1 MAGKHAESGSAIGLL
16 SPEGRAA
23 CGSPLSGGLTLDYD
37 PAMRLTRAEVQRT
50 FAIDSF
56 VDSPGLTEQ
65 LAAVQGIRLDSWSPP
80 SLKEALS
87 VPAVFRA
94 VTLISNTVG
103 MLLMEAFK
111 NGTLLP
117 DQPTIVTRPGID
129 GTPRDFW
136 RDTAWGLAT
145 RGEFLW
151 RIVDRNLDDNKAR
164 KLMILPPAE
173 VRVDWDTDVPFIRK
187 YLWRDMKLDAA
198 DVVHGFFARDPW
210 GLRGF
215 GPLQLCGAALSAA
228 VEAEEWAARF
238 FSEGG
243 VPQTVIKVPTK
254 LSPADAKKL
263 LDQWQEKAGNTVR
276 VVDMDADPKP
286 HQIDPEQGQLL
297 QSRQHSTGNVATM
310 FGLNGHLLNFAQSGS
325 SLTYQNVG
333 DVFVD
338 AVRTTIAPGY
348 LTPIQDAVTD
358 LLPRGTSAR
367 FNVDEL
373 YRADIKT
380 QAEVYSTLT
389 QAGMQAEEAAQRAG
403 FDLSAELASMPL
415 QSVPSIEVPA

>member
-1 MAGKHAESGSAIGLL
+1 MRYS
-16 SPEGRAA
+16 RAVKF
-23 CGSPLSGGLTLDYD
+23 L
-37 PAMRLTRAEVQRT
+37 RAHQSTE

-65 LAAVQGIRLDSWSPP
+65 LAAVMGIRLDSWSPP
-80 SLKEALS
+80 NLRDALS

-103 MLLMEAFK
+103 MLLMEAFRD
-111 NGTLLP
+111 GQRLA
-117 DQPTIVTRPGID
+117 DQPTVVTRPGID

-136 RDTAWGLAT
+136 RDTAWNLAT

-151 RIVDRNLDDNKAR
+151 RIVDRTLEDNRAR

-173 VRVDWDTDVPFIRK
+173 VTVKWDTRLPFMRR
-187 YLWRDMKLDAA
+187 YRWRDMDLDTA

-243 VPQTVIKVPTK
+243 VPIAVLIAQGKLTK
-254 LSPADAKKL
+254 EEAVKIRKQWLGTHVEAD
-263 LDQWQEKAGNTVR
+263 DPDYRQPRGNAVR
-276 VVDMDADPKP
+276 VTDMGMKP
-286 HQIDPEQGQLL
+286 EAFQINPEQGQLL
-297 QSRQHSTGNVATM
+297 ESRQHSSGNAATM
-310 FGLNGHLLNFAQSGS
+310 FGINGHLLNHAQSGS
-325 SLTYQNVG
+325 SLTYQNIG
-333 DVFVD
+333 EVFVD
-338 AVRTTIAPGY
+338 FVRTTLAPGY
-348 LTPIQDAVTD
+348 MVPIEDAVSD
-358 LLPRGTSAR
+358 LLARGTTAR
-367 FNVDEL
+367 FNADEL

-380 QAEVYSTLT
+380 QAEVFSTLIT
-389 QAGMQAEEAAQRAG
+389 AGMEAGEASRRAG
-403 FDLSAELASMPL
+403 FDISAELAPMPL
-415 QSVPSIEVPA
+415 QSVPRIEVPQR

>member
-1 MAGKHAESGSAIGLL
+1 MKF
-16 SPEGRAA
+16 
-23 CGSPLSGGLTLDYD
+23 
-37 PAMRLTRAEVQRT
+37 TRAEVQRA

-56 VDSPGLTEQ
+56 VDHPGLTEQ
-65 LAAVQGIRLDSWSPP
+65 LAAVQGIRLDSWNPP
-80 SLKEALS
+80 SLREALS

-94 VTLISNTVG
+94 CTLISNTVG
-103 MLLMEAFK
+103 MLLMEAFRDGVK
-111 NGTLLP
+111 IP
-117 DQPTIVTRPGID
+117 DQPTLVTRPGLD

-151 RIVDRNLDDNKAR
+151 RIVDRHTEDDRAR

-173 VRVDWDTDVPFIRK
+173 VTVDWDKRVPFQRTYK
-187 YLWRDMKLDAA
+187 WRNLDLDPL

-243 VPQTVIKVPTK
+243 VPSVVLKYASK
-254 LSPADAKKL
+254 LSKADADKL
-263 LDQWQEKAGNTVR
+263 KAQWNDADSNTAR
-276 VVDMDADPKP
+276 VVDMGLEPEP
-286 HQIDPEQGQLL
+286 FQVNPEQGQLV
-297 QSRQHSTGNVATM
+297 QSRSHSSGNAATM
-310 FGLNGHLLNFAQSGS
+310 FGINGHLLNYAQSGS

-333 DVFVD
+333 EVFVD
-338 AVRTTIAPGY
+338 FVRTTLAPGY
-348 LTPIQDAVTD
+348 MVPIEDRISD
-358 LLPRGTSAR
+358 LLARGQTAR
-367 FNVDEL
+367 FNTDEL

-380 QAEVYSTLT
+380 QAEVYSTLVT
-389 QAGMQAEEAAQRAG
+389 AGMAAEEAARRAG
-403 FDLSAELASMPL
+403 FDQSAELASMPL
-415 QSVPSIEVPA
+415 QSVPTGIEVPD

>member
-1 MAGKHAESGSAIGLL
+1 MKFLRSHHL
-16 SPEGRAA
+16 S
-23 CGSPLSGGLTLDYD
+23 
-37 PAMRLTRAEVQRT
+37 T

-56 VDSPGLTEQ
+56 VSHPGLTEQ
-65 LAAVQGIRLDSWSPP
+65 LAEVQGIRLDSWNPP
-80 SLKEALS
+80 TLREALS

-94 VTLISNTVG
+94 CTLISNTVG
-103 MLLMEAFK
+103 MLLMEAFRDGVK
-111 NGTLLP
+111 LA
-117 DQPTIVTRPGID
+117 DQPMVVTRPGID

-151 RIVDRNLDDNKAR
+151 RIVDRTLEDNRPR

-173 VRVDWDTDVPFIRK
+173 VQVDWDKRVPFQRT
-187 YLWRDMKLDAA
+187 YRWRDMELNPQ

-243 VPQTVIKVPTK
+243 VPIAVLIAQSKLTPAEARRIKR
-254 LSPADAKKL
+254 
-263 LDQWQEKAGNTVR
+263 QWLGTDIEAGEEGYGRSTGNSVR
-276 VVDMDADPKP
+276 VTDLGLKP
-286 HQIDPEQGQLL
+286 ETFQINPEQGQLL
-297 QSRQHSTGNVATM
+297 QSRQHSTGSIATA
-310 FGLNGHLLNFAQSGS
+310 FGINGHLLNFSAPGS

-333 DVFVD
+333 EVFVD
-338 AVRTTIAPGY
+338 FVRTTLAPGY
-348 LTPIQDAVTD
+348 MVPIEDAISD
-358 LLPRGTSAR
+358 MLARGTSAR
-367 FNVDEL
+367 FNADEL

-380 QAEVYSTLT
+380 QAEVYSTLIA
-389 QAGMQAEEAAQRAG
+389 AGMEQAEAARRAG
-403 FDLSAELASMPL
+403 FNQSAELASMPL
-415 QSVPSIEVPA
+415 QSVPTVEVPR

>member
-1 MAGKHAESGSAIGLL
+1 MALGENAG
-16 SPEGRAA
+16 GRA
-23 CGSPLSGGLTLDYD
+23 LSGGIPGRLRYSPLVK
-37 PAMRLTRAEVQRT
+37 LTRAEVRRS

-80 SLKEALS
+80 SLREALS

-94 VTLISNTVG
+94 CTLIRNTVG
-103 MLLMEAFK
+103 MLLMEAFRDGVK
-111 NGTLLP
+111 LAE
-117 DQPTIVTRPGID
+117 QPTLVTRPGID

-136 RDTAWGLAT
+136 ADSAWGLAT

-151 RIVDRNLDDNKAR
+151 RIVDRSLEDDRPR

-173 VRVDWDTDVPFIRK
+173 VTVAWDERVPFQRT
-187 YLWRDMKLDAA
+187 YRWRDLRLDPQ

-243 VPQTVIKVPTK
+243 VPIAVLVSQGKLTPAEAKRIK
-254 LSPADAKKL
+254 A
-263 LDQWQEKAGNTVR
+263 QWLGTDIEAGEEGYGQRTGNQIR
-276 VVDMDADPKP
+276 VTDLGLKP
-286 HQIDPEQGQLL
+286 ESFQINPEQGQLL
-297 QSRQHSTGNVATM
+297 QSRQHSTGNAATM
-310 FGLNGHLLNFAQSGS
+310 FGINGHLLNYAQSGS

-333 DVFVD
+333 EVFVD
-338 AVRTTIAPGY
+338 FVRTTLAGGY
-348 LTPIQDAVTD
+348 MVPIEDAISD
-358 LLPRGTSAR
+358 LLPRGQTSR
-367 FNVDEL
+367 FNADEL

-380 QAEVYSTLT
+380 QADVYSVLVT
-389 QAGMQAEEAAQRAG
+389 AGMQAEEAARRAG
-403 FDLSAELASMPL
+403 FDMTAELASMPL
-415 QSVPSIEVPA
+415 QSVPRIEVPR

>member
-1 MAGKHAESGSAIGLL
+1 
-16 SPEGRAA
+16 
-23 CGSPLSGGLTLDYD
+23 
-37 PAMRLTRAEVQRT
+37 MRLTRAEVREA

-56 VDSPGLTEQ
+56 VDHPGLTEQ

-80 SLKEALS
+80 SLREALS

-94 VTLISNTVG
+94 VSLISNTVG
-103 MLLMEAFK
+103 MLLMEAYRD
-111 NGTLLP
+111 GVRLQ
-117 DQPTIVTRPGID
+117 DQPTLVTRPGID

-151 RIVDRNLDDNKAR
+151 RIVDRETEGNRPR

-173 VRVDWDTDVPFIRK
+173 VTVNWDTRVPWQRVYK
-187 YLWRDMKLDAA
+187 WRDLDLNPL

-215 GPLQLCGAALSAA
+215 GPLQLCGAALSAG

-243 VPQTVIKVPTK
+243 VPSVVIKVPGK
-254 LSPADAKKL
+254 LTVAEADKL
-263 LDQWQEKAGNTVR
+263 KDQWLGAAGNSAR
-276 VVDMDADPKP
+276 VVDMDGNPEAF
-286 HQIDPEQGQLL
+286 QVNPEQGQLL
-297 QSRQHSTGNVATM
+297 ESRQHSSGNAATM
-310 FGLNGHLLNFAQSGS
+310 FGINGHLLNYAQSGS

-333 DVFVD
+333 EVFVD
-338 AVRTTIAPGY
+338 FVRTTLSPGY
-348 LTPIQDAVTD
+348 LTPIQDAITD
-358 LLPRGTSAR
+358 NLARGTSGR

-380 QAEVYSTLT
+380 QAEVYSTLVA
-389 QAGMQAEEAAQRAG
+389 AGMQAEEAARRAG
-403 FDLSAELASMPL
+403 YDMSAELASMPL
-415 QSVPSIEVPA
+415 QSVPTGIEVPR